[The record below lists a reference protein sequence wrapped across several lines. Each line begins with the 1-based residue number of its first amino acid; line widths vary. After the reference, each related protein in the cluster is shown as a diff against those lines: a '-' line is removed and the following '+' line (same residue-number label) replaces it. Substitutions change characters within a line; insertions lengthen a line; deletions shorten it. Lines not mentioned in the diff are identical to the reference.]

1 MTTKV
6 QHEDAKTPR
15 KNKTKNIFNIPFKTL
30 RLGVFVLAFGVSVDS
45 GLGQTVT
52 GTAALA
58 APLDNLQGSARD
70 LAMGSA
76 FVGVADDSS
85 ALFFNPA
92 GLSGLENPELALHH
106 NSYLAGTFQE
116 TLCAGFPAGDAGGL
130 AFALDYV
137 GWGSL
142 DLRDNFGASQG
153 SFEDSDIGFTAGW
166 GKEWLPG
173 FSGGLA
179 LRGLQQKVVDDL
191 YTSLAGDAGLLWLP
205 QKGLRLGVS
214 YLNFGTPVAGNSL
227 AGELKGGGSC
237 LLQLD
242 PHFTLLAA
250 LSGSWTPGGVAAAQS
265 GLEAELNRQWALR
278 VGYQVPF
285 YDDQIEGFSNFT
297 AGIGFKISTFTLD
310 YAYLPFGTLGTSNR
324 VSVAFQF
331 NLPKEVV
338 KVPVP
343 VQVPVTVVQ
352 PVPEAANPKDVE
364 VHFKISNDPLAQGQQ
379 LEKDGK
385 LPEAIGVYV
394 GALKEKPGDDLLW
407 AALANDYYRLGKKD
421 YAIQCFEKVLQLK
434 PDNQALAAWLEKYK
448 SQP

>member
-1 MTTKV
+1 MV
-6 QHEDAKTPR
+6 
-15 KNKTKNIFNIPFKTL
+15 NCF
-30 RLGVFVLAFGVSVDS
+30 FVDVGW
-45 GLGQTVT
+45 GQTVTVT

-92 GLSGLENPELALHH
+92 GLSGLQSPELALHH

-142 DLRDNFGASQG
+142 DLRDNSGAAEG

-166 GKEWLPG
+166 GREWLPG
-173 FSGGLA
+173 FSAGLA

-205 QKGLRLGVS
+205 QKNLRLGLS
-214 YLNFGTPVAGNSL
+214 YLNFGTPVAGSSL

-250 LSGSWTPGGVAAAQS
+250 LSSSWTPGGVAAAQS

-285 YDDQIEGFSNFT
+285 YDDQIEG
-297 AGIGFKISTFTLD
+297 
-310 YAYLPFGTLGTSNR
+310 
-324 VSVAFQF
+324 
-331 NLPKEVV
+331 
-338 KVPVP
+338 
-343 VQVPVTVVQ
+343 
-352 PVPEAANPKDVE
+352 
-364 VHFKISNDPLAQGQQ
+364 
-379 LEKDGK
+379 
-385 LPEAIGVYV
+385 
-394 GALKEKPGDDLLW
+394 
-407 AALANDYYRLGKKD
+407 
-421 YAIQCFEKVLQLK
+421 
-434 PDNQALAAWLEKYK
+434 
-448 SQP
+448 